1 MLDAAKDILF
11 AALDDLKKEQIYL
24 AKLAG
29 RGEDKLRPFRRRF
42 VKVVGSESTVVVE
55 SMTKVKQRE
64 EELREERKAR
74 RTERI
79 FSIQN
84 KVYEIQSAIDVL
96 KSLED
101 AGPDDAVEYEVDTVV
116 DDYGNI
122 VPVDKIVPDDLAEG
136 RYLC

>member
-11 AALDDLKKEQIYL
+11 DSLDELKKEQIYL

-29 RGEDKLRPFRRRF
+29 RWEDKLQPFRRRF
-42 VKVVGSESTVVVE
+42 VKVVGSEDKVVVE

-79 FSIQN
+79 LSIQN
-84 KVYEIQSAIDVL
+84 KVYEIQSAIDII

-101 AGPDDAVEYEVDTVV
+101 AKPEDAVEYEVDTVV
-116 DDYGNI
+116 DEYGNI
-122 VPVDKIVPDDLAEG
+122 VPIDKMDPADLAEG
-136 RYLC
+136 RYMG